1 MSDPLDKQTVTR
13 VTPEYLYERSMKAK
27 VARRTKMPFD
37 KYWAYRAEAPDKAY
51 LVQSN
56 AFERSA
62 LKYLAVSAGKSMR
75 DFARELVRE
84 GIYRRITSLDE

>member
-1 MSDPLDKQTVTR
+1 MSDLPDQR
-13 VTPEYLYERSMKAK
+13 VHRYTPEQLYELSMKAK

-37 KYWAYRAEAPDKAY
+37 KYWPYRAEEPDKKY
-51 LVQSN
+51 LVHSN

-62 LKYLAVSAGKSMR
+62 LKYLAVSAGKSMHAL
-75 DFARELVRE
+75 ARELVRE